1 MNEVGLYVSCLEWPL
16 QTYDGGGDAVG
27 VPHSKNSFFHFSNHL
42 NLGAYHIPGQCLH
55 SGDHSLRS
63 FRITGS
69 SRLGLALPQ
78 YPSRPHR
85 ASTGRH
91 QWTSVRL
98 GYIPRPG
105 VRKGVCVPLT
115 SPVCIMVDLRMLRHN
130 GQRLFSL
137 EKPFDDDRALS
148 LCSTRWD
155 ERMSLAAVAMGEGG
169 SQPMETEHGHWQGH
183 RRTRGEWQRAAAGVD
198 MGESNVEKEYVL
210 FLPLFLPLGLHREL
224 RATRRLNRG
233 RKLGTC
239 CGDFTV

>member
-1 MNEVGLYVSCLEWPL
+1 MKLDCMCHAWNGLCKRMMGAATLLGYPTVKI
-16 QTYDGGGDAVG
+16 
-27 VPHSKNSFFHFSNHL
+27 HFFIFLIISTL
-42 NLGAYHIPGQCLH
+42 ARINLGAYHIPGQCLH

-69 SRLGLALPQ
+69 SRFGLALPQ
-78 YPSRPHR
+78 YPSRPHH

-98 GYIPRPG
+98 GYIPRPV

-198 MGESNVEKEYVL
+198 MGESNVEKEYLL
-210 FLPLFLPLGLHREL
+210 FIPLFL
-224 RATRRLNRG
+224 
-233 RKLGTC
+233 
-239 CGDFTV
+239 